1 MQRLRLQHSALKHS
15 ALAALLACS
24 LIACPASIEP
34 DPVPASSTPATNP
47 GTPSNAASTVAP
59 VIRTS
64 SNGEPVKINPA
75 QNQTQN
81 QTGPKLDASS
91 IDLNPSKVGQQLVFA
106 DTTGKGV
113 FNLEHSSGTVT
124 FTPNPDL
131 NGEARAEY
139 TISTV
144 TGQVLK
150 PATITVVINTPPVQP
165 APGPVTP
172 GPVTPG
178 PVTPGPVTPGPVIKT
193 SLKVLFIGNSRTRYF
208 DIPKQIKQLANLE
221 IRKLEV
227 RTVAFDGW
235 TLESHWNSQ
244 NSAALQAIREGGWDD
259 VVLQELSSRPVL
271 ENAKFVTSVKNF
283 NTEINK
289 VGARTVLYEN
299 WWRKDLT
306 YSQAQL
312 SAAYKTVADE
322 IGAAISPVGSAWL
335 EASSTNPTS
344 ILFDPDGN
352 HATALGAYLAACE
365 FYAFFYEKT
374 PKGLA
379 NLGVVGDTAGL
390 QNTAWQT
397 FTKLEGKYH
406 NTPAL
411 VQ

>member
-1 MQRLRLQHSALKHS
+1 MQRPLRLKHFV
-15 ALAALLACS
+15 LTALLACG

-34 DPVPASSTPATNP
+34 DPAPVSSTPATNP
-47 GTPSNAASTVAP
+47 GTPSNATSTVAP
-59 VIRTS
+59 TVRTT
-64 SNGEPVKINPA
+64 SNGAPVKISPA
-75 QNQTQN
+75 QDQTQD
-81 QTGPKLDASS
+81 QTGPKLDPSS
-91 IDLNPSKVGQQLVFA
+91 IDLDPSKVGQQLVFT

-113 FNLEHSSGTVT
+113 FNLERASGTVT

-131 NGEARAEY
+131 SGEARAEY
-139 TISTV
+139 TISTL

-150 PATITVVINTPPVQP
+150 PATITVVIAAPVTPPVQP
-165 APGPVTP
+165 AP

-208 DIPKQIKQLANLE
+208 NIPNQIKQLASLE
-221 IRKLEV
+221 TRKLEV

-235 TLESHWNSQ
+235 TLESHWNSP
-244 NSAALQAIREGGWDD
+244 NSAALKAIREGGWDD

-271 ENAKFVTSVKNF
+271 ENAKFVASVKNF
-283 NTEINK
+283 NTEIK
-289 VGARTVLYEN
+289 KIGARTVLYEN

-312 SAAYKTVADE
+312 SVAYKSVADE
-322 IGAAISPVGSAWL
+322 LGTAISPVGSAWL
-335 EASSTNPTS
+335 ESSRTNPS
-344 ILFDPDGN
+344 SSLFDADGN

-379 NLGVVGDTAGL
+379 NLGVSGNTAAA

-397 FTKLEGKYH
+397 FTKLEGKYR
-406 NTPAL
+406 NTPVA
-411 VQ
+411 VP

>member
-1 MQRLRLQHSALKHS
+1 MQRFAPKHLALTHLT
-15 ALAALLACS
+15 LAALLACG

-34 DPVPASSTPATNP
+34 DPVPVSSTPAANP
-47 GTPSNAASTVAP
+47 GTPNNAVSTVAP
-59 VIRTS
+59 IIRTN
-64 SNGEPVKINPA
+64 SNGAPVKINPA

-81 QTGPKLDASS
+81 QNGPKLDPSS
-91 IDLNPSKVGQQLVFA
+91 IDLNPSKVGQQLVFTDA
-106 DTTGKGV
+106 TGKGV
-113 FNLEHSSGTVT
+113 FNLERASGTVT

-131 NGEARAEY
+131 SGEARAEY
-139 TISTV
+139 TISTL

-150 PATITVVINTPPVQP
+150 PATITVVIAAPVTPPVQP
-165 APGPVTP
+165 APGPITP
-172 GPVTPG
+172 GPI
-178 PVTPGPVTPGPVIKT
+178 TPGPVIKT
-193 SLKVLFIGNSRTRYF
+193 TLKVLFIGNSRTRYF
-208 DIPKQIKQLANLE
+208 DIPNQIKQLASLE
-221 IRKLEV
+221 SRKLEV

-235 TLESHWNSQ
+235 TLESHWNSP
-244 NSAALQAIREGGWDD
+244 NSAALKAIREGGWDD

-283 NTEINK
+283 NAEIKK

-306 YSQAQL
+306 YSQTQL
-312 SAAYKTVADE
+312 TSAYKTLADE

-335 EASSTNPTS
+335 ESSSTNPTS
-344 ILFDPDGN
+344 ILFNPDGN
-352 HATALGAYLAACE
+352 HATALGAYLTACE

-379 NLGVVGDTAGL
+379 NLGVVGNTASL

-406 NTPAL
+406 HTPVA
-411 VQ
+411 VP

>member
-1 MQRLRLQHSALKHS
+1 MQRPLRLTHFALT
-15 ALAALLACS
+15 ALLACG
-24 LIACPASIEP
+24 LIACTASIEP
-34 DPVPASSTPATNP
+34 DPVPVSSTPVTNP

-59 VIRTS
+59 TVQTT
-64 SNGEPVKINPA
+64 SNGAPVKINPA

-81 QTGPKLDASS
+81 QNGPKLDPSS
-91 IDLNPSKVGQQLVFA
+91 IDLNPSQVGQQLVFTDA
-106 DTTGKGV
+106 TGKGV
-113 FNLEHSSGTVT
+113 FNLERATGTVT

-131 NGEARAEY
+131 SGEARAEY
-139 TISTV
+139 TISTL

-150 PATITVVINTPPVQP
+150 PATITVVI
-165 APGPVTP
+165 AGPVTP

-208 DIPKQIKQLANLE
+208 DIPNQIKQLASLE
-221 IRKLEV
+221 TRKLEV

-235 TLESHWNSQ
+235 TLESHWNSP

-271 ENAKFVTSVKNF
+271 ENAKFVASVKNF
-283 NTEINK
+283 NAEIKK

-299 WWRKDLT
+299 WWRKDLSYT
-306 YSQAQL
+306 QAQL
-312 SAAYKTVADE
+312 SVAYKTLADE
-322 IGAAISPVGSAWL
+322 VGAAISPVGSAWL
-335 EASSTNPTS
+335 ESSSTNPTS
-344 ILFDPDGN
+344 SLFSTDGN
-352 HATALGAYLAACE
+352 HATALGAYLTACE

-379 NLGVVGDTAGL
+379 NLGVIGDTAGL

>member
-1 MQRLRLQHSALKHS
+1 MRRLRLTHLI
-15 ALAALLACS
+15 LAALLACG

-34 DPVPASSTPATNP
+34 DPVPASSTPAPNP

-64 SNGEPVKINPA
+64 SNGAPVKINPA

-81 QTGPKLDASS
+81 QNGLKLDPSS
-91 IDLNPSKVGQQLVFA
+91 IDLNPSKVGQQLVFT

-113 FNLEHSSGTVT
+113 FNLERASGTVT
-124 FTPNPDL
+124 FSPNPDL
-131 NGEARAEY
+131 SGEARAEY
-139 TISTV
+139 TISTL

-150 PATITVVINTPPVQP
+150 PATITVVIAAPVTPPVQP
-165 APGPVTP
+165 APGPITP
-172 GPVTPG
+172 GPITPG
-178 PVTPGPVTPGPVIKT
+178 PITPGPGIKT

-208 DIPKQIKQLANLE
+208 DIPNQIKQLASLE
-221 IRKLEV
+221 TRKLEV

-235 TLESHWNSQ
+235 TLESHWNSP

-283 NTEINK
+283 NTEIK
-289 VGARTVLYEN
+289 KIGARTVLYEN

-306 YSQAQL
+306 YSQTQL
-312 SAAYKTVADE
+312 TSAYKTLADE

-335 EASSTNPTS
+335 ESSSTNPS
-344 ILFDPDGN
+344 SSLFDPDGN
-352 HATALGAYLAACE
+352 HATALGAYLTACE

-379 NLGVVGDTAGL
+379 NLGVVGDTASL

-406 NTPAL
+406 NTPVL

>member
-1 MQRLRLQHSALKHS
+1 MQRLRLTHL
-15 ALAALLACS
+15 ALAALLACG
-24 LIACPASIEP
+24 LIACPATIEP
-34 DPVPASSTPATNP
+34 DPVPASSAP
-47 GTPSNAASTVAP
+47 ASTVAP
-59 VIRTS
+59 AIRTS
-64 SNGEPVKINPA
+64 SNGAPVKINPA
-75 QNQTQN
+75 QNRTQN
-81 QTGPKLDASS
+81 QNDPKLDPSS
-91 IDLNPSKVGQQLVFA
+91 IDLNPSKVGQQLVFT

-113 FNLEHSSGTVT
+113 FNLELSNGTVT

-131 NGEARAEY
+131 SGEARAEY

-150 PATITVVINTPPVQP
+150 PATITVVIAVPPVQP
-165 APGPVTP
+165 A
-172 GPVTPG
+172 
-178 PVTPGPVTPGPVIKT
+178 PGPVIKT

-208 DIPKQIKQLANLE
+208 DIPNQIKQLASLE
-221 IRKLEV
+221 TRKLEV

-235 TLESHWNSQ
+235 TLESHWNSP

-283 NTEINK
+283 NAEIK
-289 VGARTVLYEN
+289 KIGARTVLYEN

-306 YSQAQL
+306 YTQAQL
-312 SAAYKTVADE
+312 TSTYKTLADE

-335 EASSTNPTS
+335 ESLSTNPTS
-344 ILFDPDGN
+344 SLFDPDGN
-352 HATALGAYLAACE
+352 HATALGAYLTACE

-379 NLGVVGDTAGL
+379 NLGVAGGTTGL

>member
-1 MQRLRLQHSALKHS
+1 MQRFAPKHFALTHLT
-15 ALAALLACS
+15 LATLLACG

-34 DPVPASSTPATNP
+34 DPVPVSSTPATNP

-64 SNGEPVKINPA
+64 SNGAPVKINPA

-81 QTGPKLDASS
+81 QSGLNLDPSS
-91 IDLNPSKVGQQLVFA
+91 IDLNPSKIGQQLVFT

-113 FNLEHSSGTVT
+113 FNLERASGTVT
-124 FTPNPDL
+124 FSPNPNL
-131 NGEARAEY
+131 SGEARAEY
-139 TISTV
+139 TISTL

-150 PATITVVINTPPVQP
+150 PATITVVIAAPVTPPVQP
-165 APGPVTP
+165 APGPITP
-172 GPVTPG
+172 GPITPG
-178 PVTPGPVTPGPVIKT
+178 PITPGPVIKT
-193 SLKVLFIGNSRTRYF
+193 SLKVLFIGNSRTRYY
-208 DIPKQIKQLANLE
+208 DIPNQIKQLASLE
-221 IRKLEV
+221 TRKLEV

-235 TLESHWNSQ
+235 TLESHWNSP
-244 NSAALQAIREGGWDD
+244 NSAAIKAIREGGWDD

-283 NTEINK
+283 NTEIK
-289 VGARTVLYEN
+289 KIGARTVLYEN

-306 YSQAQL
+306 YSQTQL
-312 SAAYKTVADE
+312 TSAYKTLADE

-335 EASSTNPTS
+335 ESSSTNPTS
-344 ILFDPDGN
+344 SLFDPDGN
-352 HATALGAYLAACE
+352 HATALGAYLTACE

-379 NLGVVGDTAGL
+379 NLGVVGDTTGL